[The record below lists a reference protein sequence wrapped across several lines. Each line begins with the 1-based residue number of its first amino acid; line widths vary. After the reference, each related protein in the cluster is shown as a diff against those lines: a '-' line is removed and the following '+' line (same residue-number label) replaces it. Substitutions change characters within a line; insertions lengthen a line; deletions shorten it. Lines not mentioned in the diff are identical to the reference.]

1 MVRIFFVL
9 LFAVH
14 SSLLWAQG
22 TGDIRGTVKS
32 EDGKNLKSAQVT
44 IKGTKLGALVS
55 ESGYYLITNVP
66 AGEQQ
71 VTVLMTGYEPL
82 TRKVTVVA
90 GQDVVLDF
98 RLKARVADLE
108 PVEVR
113 AEVPKRVVTAT
124 MVEME
129 IEKIP
134 SAVEIIT
141 EEEIEEMGALTV
153 ADALMESQSLYLQG
167 DNERSLS
174 ASLRGLRTTHT
185 LVLIDGRRVA
195 AGLRGN
201 IELDDIPTAMIEQ
214 IEIVRGPSSALYGS
228 DAIGG
233 VINIITKQPTKDAIA
248 GMAVR
253 YGQSK
258 YGEAQNPFLKGYLSE
273 KKGRMGY
280 SLSASVDKKNKYDRY
295 ENTVWTDGDKKSF
308 RSGTGLVSFDL
319 TPNHMLKGG
328 FDLSRVDR
336 KGIRPYLWGDG
347 KRQAITSRK
356 SYFLEY
362 NGEFWKYSN
371 LVLRAYQYN
380 FETDIDIFPVIF
392 GYTTNPL
399 TQSED
404 PYNLSQELNQ
414 VEGRW
419 SHLFLGRHMVTL
431 GAESRLEKRIDKFSD
446 NEVSNSA
453 YFFQN
458 VCQVAKPLLLVF
470 GARYDSHSDF
480 GTALSPKMSLTLS
493 LQENFRL
500 KSSYGHG
507 IRAPSIFELYIE
519 SPTKESLIRPNLDLG
534 AEKSRSYEFGVE
546 GEYEGF
552 SGVIRF
558 FRNDLTDMINTVQV
572 GMDTL
577 FAQKRGGGLDRD
589 RKPWTRPVLQFTN
602 IAEAMT
608 QGFEISASVKLP
620 RGFVLSD
627 DATVIETKD
636 KTTGRRLLNKPN
648 LLNNAKLEYENPRL
662 GVKANIRASTVGS
675 RIISD
680 AYEAEAYT
688 FIHLYA
694 SKKLADYMEVYAGI
708 NNVLNNDPNIF
719 GYLEGAGSTG
729 TFFYCGLTLEL
740 RERQ

>member
-1 MVRIFFVL
+1 L
-9 LFAVH
+9 LFATH
-14 SSLLWAQG
+14 SYLVGAEG
-22 TGDIRGTVKS
+22 TGKVHGTVQS
-32 EDGKNLKSAQVT
+32 EKGEKLKGAQVT
-44 IKGTKLGALVS
+44 IKELKLGTLVT
-55 ESGYYLITNVP
+55 EDGYYQITNVP
-66 AGEQQ
+66 VGEQE
-71 VTVLMTGYEPL
+71 VTVWMTGYHSQ
-82 TRKVTVVA
+82 TRRITVVE
-90 GQDVVLDF
+90 DKTVELDF
-98 RLKARVADLE
+98 TLKYRVVGLE
-108 PVEVR
+108 PVEVT
-113 AEVPKRVVTAT
+113 AEVPGKVVTAT

-129 IEKIP
+129 IKKIP

-153 ADALMESQSLYLQG
+153 ADALMESHSLYLQG
-167 DNERSLS
+167 DTERALV

-195 AGLRGN
+195 AGLRDN
-201 IELDDIPTAMIEQ
+201 INLDDIPTSMIER

-233 VINIITKQPTKDAIA
+233 VINIITKQPTEDAIA
-248 GMAVR
+248 GVAFR

-258 YGEAQNPFLKGYLSE
+258 YGEAQNPFVKGYMAE
-273 KKGRMGY
+273 KKGRIGY
-280 SLSASVDKKNKYDRY
+280 SLSASFDLKNQYDRY
-295 ENTVWTDGDKKSF
+295 DNTAWTDGDKKSF
-308 RSGTGLVSFDL
+308 RSGTGLFSFDL
-319 TPNHMLKGG
+319 FTNHRLQGG
-328 FDLSRVDR
+328 FDHSRVDR

-362 NGEFWKYSN
+362 QGEFWKYSN

-392 GYTTNPL
+392 GPTINPM

-404 PYNLSQELNQ
+404 PYYLDQELNQ

-419 SHLFLGRHMVTL
+419 SHLFLARHMVTM
-431 GAESRLEKRIDKFSD
+431 GAESRSEKRIDKYSD
-446 NEVSNSA
+446 NLVSNNA
-453 YFFQN
+453 YFFQD
-458 VCQVAKPLLLVF
+458 VFQVADPLLLVF

-480 GTALSPKMSLTLS
+480 GTAFSPKVSLTCSVQDNL
-493 LQENFRL
+493 RL
-500 KSSYGHG
+500 KSSYGKG

-519 SPTKESLIRPNLDLG
+519 SPTKESLIRPNLDLN

-546 GEYEGF
+546 GEYREF

-577 FAQKRGGGLDRD
+577 YAQKRYGGIDKSKR
-589 RKPWTRPVLQFTN
+589 PWVRPVLQYTN

-627 DATVIETKD
+627 DATILETRD
-636 KTTGRRLLNKPN
+636 KTTGARLFNKPD

-662 GVKANIRASTVGS
+662 GVKANLRATTVGS
-675 RIISD
+675 RRISD
-680 AYEAEAYT
+680 TYEAESYT

-694 SKKLADYMEVYAGI
+694 SRKLSNSIEAYAGI
-708 NNVLNNDPNIF
+708 NNIFNNDPNIF

-729 TFFYCGLTLEL
+729 TFFYAGLTLEL
-740 RERQ
+740 KER